1 MSENEEKK
9 TSAPKRAK
17 KKMTIGKSLGIGI
30 AAGSAGLLVLLAGII
45 TLGIYKFQWQ
55 GPVTQTI
62 VKIFPYPV
70 AYVNGVA
77 VSYGEYLEDLA
88 TLQDFYDRQ
97 LEENPQL
104 MESLPSRDDLKQN
117 TLDRLVQNIVME
129 EEAEKYGVEVTR
141 SDVETEFARVVA
153 AAGSLDTVMED
164 ISDLYGWTEDEF
176 KEKVIR
182 SFLLQQKLGEA
193 LSMDETFNAE
203 ARVQAQAVL
212 ERVNAGEDFAE
223 LAKEF
228 SADPSSGPRGGD
240 LGCFGPGV
248 MVPEFEE
255 AAFALEAGET
265 SDLVQTAFGYHIIRV
280 YEREEDDDC
289 DDGDVLAAHI
299 LFRGP
304 DVERYILDAVANA
317 EVKTMITL

>member
-1 MSENEEKK
+1 MSESEEKK
-9 TSAPKRAK
+9 TSVPKRAMK
-17 KKMTIGKSLGIGI
+17 VTVGKSLAIGI
-30 AAGSAGLLVLLAGII
+30 VAGSVGLLVLLAGII

-55 GPVTQTI
+55 GPVTQRI
-62 VKIFPYPV
+62 VKTFPYPV
-70 AYVNGVA
+70 AYVNGAA
-77 VSYGEYLEDLA
+77 VNYGEYLEDLA
-88 TLQDFYDRQ
+88 TLQTFYDRQ
-97 LEENPQL
+97 LEENSQFATA
-104 MESLPSRDDLKQN
+104 MPSKDDLKQN

-129 EEAEKYGVEVTR
+129 EEAKKYGVEVTK
-141 SDVETEFARVVA
+141 SDVETEFARVVT
-153 AAGSLDTVMED
+153 AAGSLDAVMAD
-164 ISDLYGWTEDEF
+164 IRDLYGWTEDEF

-182 SFLLQQKLGEA
+182 AFLLQQKLDEA
-193 LSMDETFNAE
+193 ISMDETFNEE
-203 ARVQAQAVL
+203 ARAQAQAVL
-212 ERVNAGEDFAE
+212 VRVNAGEDFAE

-255 AAFALEAGET
+255 AVFSLKVGET

-280 YEREEDDDC
+280 YEIEEDDDC

-317 EVKTMITL
+317 EVRMLITL